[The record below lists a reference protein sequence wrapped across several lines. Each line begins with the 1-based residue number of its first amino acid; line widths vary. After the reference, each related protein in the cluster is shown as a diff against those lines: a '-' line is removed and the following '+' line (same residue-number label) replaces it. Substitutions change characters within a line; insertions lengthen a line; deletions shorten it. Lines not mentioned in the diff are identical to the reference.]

1 MGARKAPRCRE
12 CGAQLPPGPALC
24 PLCGAEASAEQPKAV
39 KDAADYQARVRLL
52 RDQLKKLREDGAKAV

>member
-1 MGARKAPRCRE
+1 M
-12 CGAQLPPGPALC
+12 PPGPALC
-24 PLCGAEASAEQPKAV
+24 PLCGAEARAEQPKA

>member
-1 MGARKAPRCRE
+1 
-12 CGAQLPPGPALC
+12 
-24 PLCGAEASAEQPKAV
+24 LCGAETSPEQAKAA

>member
-1 MGARKAPRCRE
+1 
-12 CGAQLPPGPALC
+12 LPPGPAPC
-24 PLCGAEASAEQPKAV
+24 PLCGAEISAEQPTVA

>member
-1 MGARKAPRCRE
+1 ME
-12 CGAQLPPGPALC
+12 CGAQLPLGPSPC

-39 KDAADYQARVRLL
+39 KDADDYQARVRLL